1 MLLSKGRVMSNLIH
15 RIVSNAV
22 LFTLLMSVSLSIFA
36 HDFDDSERSTTHSI
50 QFIACDIPDQA
61 NLDVDIDT
69 HANGFN
75 LGALQPPPE
84 LTLSNY
90 VKPLL
95 ATLFNRASV
104 RGPPVHLI

>member
-1 MLLSKGRVMSNLIH
+1 MLYLEGRVMSNLMH
-15 RIVSNAV
+15 RLINNAV

-36 HDFDDSERSTTHSI
+36 HDFDDSEISTTHSI
-50 QFIACDIPDQA
+50 HFIACDIPDQA

-84 LTLSNY
+84 LILSHY
-90 VKPLL
+90 VKPQL

-104 RGPPVHLI
+104 RGPPSHLI